1 MANSGGGDIVFGI
14 AIDIIPIVS
23 ERIEQEKASEFLFG
37 DPALPIWK
45 PQRRFAPTENLSAPF
60 RLETFPKSLVQNY
73 RHRYDGLKRVE

>member
-1 MANSGGGDIVFGI
+1 MANSGEGDIVFGI

-45 PQRRFAPTENLSAPF
+45 PQRRFAPTENAFPRNSGGFRRDTQTSHSA
-60 RLETFPKSLVQNY
+60 
-73 RHRYDGLKRVE
+73 